1 MRRTLKGREEREMG
15 QVVKGMIQV
24 QGTTYRIVR
33 IKRGSY
39 SVVRVLDDVVVGSF
53 TAGSSVEVSPQAI
66 DETVLRE
73 IARLAI
79 QGAKTTW
86 LGRFRADG
94 QR

>member
-1 MRRTLKGREEREMG
+1 MS
-15 QVVKGMIQV
+15 QVVKGMVQV

-53 TAGSSVEVSPQAI
+53 TAGSAVEVTPQGI
-66 DETVLRE
+66 DETVMRE

-86 LGRFRADG
+86 VGRFSS
-94 QR
+94 